1 MQDTPPPHS
10 PTPAPEIA
18 SAPVHE
24 ALGLTNGGPVAH
36 IALDGQVYVLRITRA
51 GKLILTK

>member
-1 MQDTPPPHS
+1 MQDTPPTASVAQGS
-10 PTPAPEIA
+10 P
-18 SAPVHE
+18 APVHD
-24 ALGLTNGGPVAH
+24 ALMLTKGGPVAH

>member
-1 MQDTPPPHS
+1 MQDTPPPN
-10 PTPAPEIA
+10 TPAPVPEIA
-18 SAPVHE
+18 SAPVHD